1 MTRNPYKLKFVPDQ
15 FKTQEM
21 CEKAVR
27 RHSGREEFKTPCGLL
42 LPMPSILF
50 FIPDH
55 LKTQEM
61 CEKAVEKNP
70 WELDYVPDHFKTQ
83 EMCNEVM
90 RMRP

>member
-1 MTRNPYKLKFVPDQ
+1 MPRNPYKLKLVPDH

-21 CEKAVR
+21 CEKAVWM
-27 RHSGREEFKTPCGLL
+27 HSDHEKFRTPGGLL

-61 CEKAVEKNP
+61 CNEADEKNP
-70 WELDYVPDHFKTQ
+70 WGLDDVPDHFKTQ
-83 EMCNEVM
+83 EM
-90 RMRP
+90 